1 MTRGPTLTLDAWAGS
16 SCRFSAVGSAVSGD
30 KTPEPTNH
38 GSASVQQPKA
48 PAMGACSHAPLSS
61 QRVSGDLQRCILGD
75 RSVCSDVGAVI
86 HAAICHRVH
95 EDGSAGTGSAGTVA
109 QKEFHC
115 VWAACKFREL
125 QACVACPIFNIVALQ
140 AIRATGAW
148 LYVAIWILLTASRQL
163 KSLANVP
170 ALVAWMIT
178 T

>member
-16 SCRFSAVGSAVSGD
+16 SCRFSAVGSAVSGV

-95 EDGSAGTGSAGTVA
+95 EDGSAGTGSAGHRGTEGVPL
-109 QKEFHC
+109 
-115 VWAACKFREL
+115 RLGSL
-125 QACVACPIFNIVALQ
+125 QVP
-140 AIRATGAW
+140 R
-148 LYVAIWILLTASRQL
+148 TAGMCCL
-163 KSLANVP
+163 PNL
-170 ALVAWMIT
+170 
-178 T
+178 